1 MRNFITNTFRFI
13 VSAWIL
19 SSLILGIAWL
29 FDSQPENLKWVWMR
43 LANLTAISFL
53 FHLLFGANK
62 N

>member
-1 MRNFITNTFRFI
+1 MRNFITKTFRFI
-13 VSAWIL
+13 VSLWIL

-53 FHLLFGANK
+53 FHLLFGVNK